1 MIFELLY
8 QKNYTG
14 YNNLNNKHSYSFYI
28 LIMCSFLIQPVI
40 VFTTCVK
47 AAGMETHHNYN

>member
-8 QKNYTG
+8 RENYTG
-14 YNNLNNKHSYSFYI
+14 YNIFNNNYGYSFDI
-28 LIMCSFLIQPVI
+28 LIMCSFLIHPLI
-40 VFTTCVK
+40 VFAIGVK

>member
-8 QKNYTG
+8 RENYTG
-14 YNNLNNKHSYSFYI
+14 YNILNNKYSYNFYI

-40 VFTTCVK
+40 VFTICVK
-47 AAGMETHHNYN
+47 ATGMETYHNYN